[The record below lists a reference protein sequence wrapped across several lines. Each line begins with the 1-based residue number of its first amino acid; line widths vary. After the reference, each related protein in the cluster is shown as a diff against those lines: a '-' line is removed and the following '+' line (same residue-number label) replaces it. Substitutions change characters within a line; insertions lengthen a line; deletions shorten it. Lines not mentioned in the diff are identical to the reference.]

1 MRSYDDRNKPYLF
14 LGLLAMTL
22 GSWYWGITRAFTL
35 PKDVYAK
42 ALWYGLLQ
50 TPKQPLIYVPVLLT
64 FFYGMLIF
72 AVVVIYYRTYAGFAD
87 YVRRLRGGYL
97 VSAAQLR
104 DMCREWFEKQLS
116 FGTIPVPK
124 MIENLQYSVVGST
137 GSGKSQAIA
146 EFIESALRRSDRL
159 ICVDP
164 NGGFMKDFYKPGD
177 IILNPFDERGVS
189 WSIFNE
195 IRTLYDCDQFAVAI
209 IPRSPSTEQEVWN
222 SMARTLVGETMQK
235 LHRLGRG
242 TTEELIYWLIIADNE
257 QLEQMLSDTPA
268 RGIFHGA
275 EDTLASIRTVLTR
288 YITPHKYLS
297 STETASNNFSIRE
310 WLATGQSNLWITW
323 REDMLSALKPLVSCW
338 IDVICASALS
348 KDVWEDDR
356 CTDMILDELDSLEK
370 LNYLLQIAT
379 KGRKHKF
386 NIMIGLQSH
395 AQLDST
401 NGEKDALTLR
411 NSCRNTLSLGV
422 AEGDTYTAKNISIGL
437 GSHDVIR
444 EHRSGAPNSG
454 PTQHIE
460 KNEPIVSDTEI
471 HTLPALTGYV
481 KLAEDRPIARIR
493 MKYKKR
499 KAVTEPL
506 ILVKNKWTED
516 VSATLHEAD
525 EIERAFMAMPTPNAD
540 FPAGDSLMN

>member
-1 MRSYDDRNKPYLF
+1 MRSYDDRNKPYL
-14 LGLLAMTL
+14 LLVLLAMTL
-22 GSWYWGITRAFTL
+22 GAWYWGITRAFTL
-35 PKDVYAK
+35 PKDLYAK
-42 ALWYGLLQ
+42 ALWYGFLQ
-50 TPKQPLIYVPVLLT
+50 TPKQPLIYVPALLA

-72 AVVVIYYRTYAGFAD
+72 AVVVIYYRTYAGFTD
-87 YVRRLRGGYL
+87 YVKRLRGGYL
-97 VSAAQLR
+97 VSAAQLH
-104 DMCREWFEKQLS
+104 DICREWFEKQLV
-116 FGTIPVPK
+116 FATVPVPK
-124 MIENLQYSVVGST
+124 MIENLQYMVVGST
-137 GSGKSQAIA
+137 GAGKSQAIA
-146 EFIESALRRSDRL
+146 EYIESALRRGDRI

-164 NGGFMKDFYKPGD
+164 NGGFMKDFYQPGD
-177 IILNPFDERGVS
+177 VILNPFDERGVS

-195 IRTLYDCDQFAVAI
+195 IRTLYDCDQFSVSV
-209 IPRSPSTEQEVWN
+209 IPRSPSTEQEAWC
-222 SMARTLVGETMQK
+222 SMARSLVGETMQK

-297 STETASNNFSIRE
+297 STEKASNNFSIRE
-310 WLATGQSNLWITW
+310 WLSNPTGNLWITW
-323 REDMLSALKPLVSCW
+323 REDMLPALKPLVSCW
-338 IDVICASALS
+338 IDVISAAALS
-348 KDVWEDDR
+348 KDVWENDR

-386 NIMIGLQSH
+386 NILAGIQSH

-422 AEGDTYTAKNISIGL
+422 AEGDTYTAKNISMGL

-444 EHRSGAPNSG
+444 EHRSGAPNSA

-460 KNEPIVSDTEI
+460 KNEPLVSDTEI

-481 KLAEDRPIARIR
+481 KLAEDRPIARITL
-493 MKYKKR
+493 KYKKR
-499 KAVTEPL
+499 KPVTEPL
-506 ILVKNKWTED
+506 ILIKNKWTD
-516 VSATLHEAD
+516 SNRS
-525 EIERAFMAMPTPNAD
+525 EIDDAEQAFRALAMPDAD
-540 FPAGDSLMN
+540 FPASDSLMN